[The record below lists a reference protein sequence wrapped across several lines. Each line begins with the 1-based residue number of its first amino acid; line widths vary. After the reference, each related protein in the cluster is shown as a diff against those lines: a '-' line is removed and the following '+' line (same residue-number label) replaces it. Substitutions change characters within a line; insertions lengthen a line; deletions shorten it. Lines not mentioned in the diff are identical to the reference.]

1 MRSMR
6 FFTSALLLTLSTS
19 LSYASGFIL
28 NEQSLNGTALNS
40 AYVAGAYGADSSY
53 YNPANMGFDDNNELE
68 LNATMIFIP
77 GFDFSTNSRDAGLN
91 FGGTQQNP
99 DRRNTIV
106 DGKAH
111 STYAFVP
118 KMFFKTKALEVN
130 EILKSSFGLSVTTP
144 SGLTMDWGKEGG
156 EFMDNVGIAMIE
168 INPVMAL
175 TYFNRFSLG
184 GGLRFIYA
192 NGDFDNTL
200 YVPFDYD
207 FSLIPNKPGTP
218 VKGTTKVTQTSSTE
232 SWGVGFNLAASLK
245 LTEKT
250 MLSVTYRSKTHFN
263 MKGKLNAITQ
273 VPILNQNV
281 NMAANLNLST
291 DIPDVIR
298 LGLAH
303 QFEKLLAEFVYE
315 HTFWNKADIF
325 EFQYSN
331 QVFTDSNGKPANE
344 MILGGVTAA
353 DYNAVAMGRGW
364 RNSNAFRLG
373 LTYLHS
379 PKLKFMGSLAYD
391 ATPVPQGK
399 NRFGIPDANAYMLGL
414 GARYSLWDNKA
425 DVGIAYSLALKD
437 NRRSFIQSKDGL
449 GQLHLLTLGLKY
461 RF

>member
-1 MRSMR
+1 MR
-6 FFTSALLLTLSTS
+6 FHTFTLASLLTFSTS

-77 GFDFSTNSRDAGLN
+77 GFDFTTNSRDAGENALN
-91 FGGTQQNP
+91 NQTKP

-106 DGKAH
+106 DGKAN
-111 STYAFVP
+111 STLAFVP
-118 KMFFKTKALEVN
+118 KMFFKTKALHLSQN
-130 EILKSSFGLSVTTP
+130 IKSNFGVSVTTP

-168 INPVMAL
+168 INPVMSL
-175 TYFNRFSLG
+175 TFGERFSLG
-184 GGLRFIYA
+184 GGVRAIYA

-200 YVPFDYD
+200 YVPFN
-207 FSLIPNKPGTP
+207 SPGLAS
-218 VKGTTKVTQTSSTE
+218 GTTKVTQTSNTE
-232 SWGVGFNLAASLK
+232 SWGIGYNLAASLK
-245 LTEKT
+245 ITEKT
-250 MLSVTYRSKTHFN
+250 TLALTYRSKTHFN
-263 MKGKLNAITQ
+263 MKGKLNANSS
-273 VPILNQNV
+273 VPVLGAAYPNGLN
-281 NMAANLNLST
+281 MTANLNLST
-291 DIPDVIR
+291 DIPDIIR

-331 QVFTDSNGKPANE
+331 QVFTDPNGKEVPDL
-344 MILGGVTAA
+344 ILNNLNSA

-373 LTYLHS
+373 LTYLYS
-379 PKLKFMGSLAYD
+379 PKLKLMGSLAYD

-399 NRFGIPDANAYMLGL
+399 NRFGIPDANAYMLGI
-414 GARYSLWDNKA
+414 GARYDLWGNRA

-437 NRRSFIQSKDGL
+437 NTRSFIQSKDGL

>member
-1 MRSMR
+1 M
-6 FFTSALLLTLSTS
+6 
-19 LSYASGFIL
+19 
-28 NEQSLNGTALNS
+28 
-40 AYVAGAYGADSSY
+40 
-53 YNPANMGFDDNNELE
+53 
-68 LNATMIFIP
+68 
-77 GFDFSTNSRDAGLN
+77 
-91 FGGTQQNP
+91 
-99 DRRNTIV
+99 
-106 DGKAH
+106 
-111 STYAFVP
+111 
-118 KMFFKTKALEVN
+118 
-130 EILKSSFGLSVTTP
+130 
-144 SGLTMDWGKEGG
+144 
-156 EFMDNVGIAMIE
+156 
-168 INPVMAL
+168 
-175 TYFNRFSLG
+175 
-184 GGLRFIYA
+184 
-192 NGDFDNTL
+192 
-200 YVPFDYD
+200 PFDY
-207 FSLIPNKPGTP
+207 IGI
-218 VKGTTKVTQTSSTE
+218 KGTTKVTQTSSTE

-263 MKGKLNAITQ
+263 MRGSLNANSE
-273 VPILNQNV
+273 VPLGPAMGFPNGV
-281 NMAANLNLST
+281 NMNANLSLST

-303 QFEKLLAEFVYE
+303 HFEKLVAEFVYE

-325 EFQYSN
+325 EFQYSDQKFYN
-331 QVFTDSNGKPANE
+331 PADGRPIDGSGQNDNT
-344 MILGGVTAA
+344 ILGGLTAA